1 VADLNLD
8 SLREHSFRIGQNI
21 DLVQISGGNT
31 SYKTHSRL
39 WVKGSGYCLKNALKN
54 DIFAEVDLSKL
65 SDEIIFEV
73 EDFTPYCLNE
83 ISPSIETNFHILL
96 NSPFVTHLHSLG
108 AISIGL
114 SEGSIHTRFLES
126 EASFLTYV
134 RPGVN
139 LARAIQMVNG
149 HQAKILILQNHG
161 AIFSGSTCREIEL
174 KIQNFEL
181 EVKDYF
187 ESLEPQFSFP
197 NWIEILVA
205 GVLTPDEA
213 VFLGRKPFVES
224 NISVADSVSINSDGE
239 LLFPETFSQDRI
251 EMATFYVRV
260 AKLIEKKT
268 EVSYLPIEEVDSLLS
283 WDKEKNRIELAK

>member
-1 VADLNLD
+1 MADLNLD
-8 SLREHSFRIGQNI
+8 SLREHSFRVGHNI
-21 DLVQISGGNT
+21 DLVQLSGGNT
-31 SYKTHSRL
+31 SYKTDSRL
-39 WVKGSGYCLKNALKN
+39 WVKGSGFCLKNALRN
-54 DIFAEVDLSKL
+54 DIFAEIDLSKF
-65 SDEIIFEV
+65 SDEVIFEV
-73 EDFTPYCLNE
+73 ENFTPYCLNE

-114 SEGSIHTRFLES
+114 SERSIHAGFLED
-126 EASFLTYV
+126 EATFLTYV
-134 RPGVN
+134 RPGVR
-139 LARAIQMVNG
+139 LARAIQMVND
-149 HQAKILILQNHG
+149 HQTKTLILQNHG
-161 AIFSGSTCREIEL
+161 VIFSGSTCREIEL

-181 EVKDYF
+181 AVKDYF
-187 ESLEPQFSFP
+187 ESLESQFSFP
-197 NWIEILVA
+197 SWIEILVS

-224 NISVADSVSINSDGE
+224 DISVVDSVSINSEGE

-268 EVSYLPIEEVDSLLS
+268 NVSYLPIEEVDSLLS
-283 WDKEKNRIELAK
+283 WDKEKDRIELAK